1 MKALL
6 IMTRPSYFRAFDL
19 IDRYLEQKFEES
31 RRLNQRIEAV
41 VVDFNEFRERKLRA
55 GEPTGEP
62 DEENLQ

>member
-31 RRLNQRIEAV
+31 RRLNQRIESV
-41 VVDFNEFRERKLRA
+41 VVDFNEFREQKLRA
-55 GEPTGEP
+55 GETTGEP